1 MPSLLIERLI
11 DFGIGYSLIASLL
24 LALVLVTD
32 PTGLPMPRASRV
44 GGVTMLAGLA
54 HSQWA
59 HHLALHGGGEPW
71 GGLPYGLVLVVQS
84 AGFYWLLLGIL
95 RPADVR
101 WHVLD
106 WGLPLLPLLVVAA
119 LPHRF
124 GPALAMAGGTV
135 ISLRLGLLLYRVR
148 SQRRYFRIES
158 RILAL
163 FGLMAFALV
172 GLSFLS
178 PALAW
183 RTFAATYAVLIS
195 TGYVLV
201 TYLLL
206 RFPDVARKAEEAVA
220 TAYAVSTLGKVD
232 IERALATLRRL
243 FEQEHAYRDPDLSL
257 SRLADHL
264 DLSSH
269 QLSELINTQL
279 DTSFPR
285 LVRQY
290 RVEAAQRMLVEEPR
304 ASVLSI
310 GLSVGFNSQSSFYTA
325 FKDIAG
331 TVPSR
336 YRASAEAARRG
347 NAPGPGVQ
355 APE

>member
-1 MPSLLIERLI
+1 MTLLVIE
-11 DFGIGYSLIASLL
+11 FGIGFSLL
-24 LALVLVTD
+24 AALLLILLLTTD
-32 PTGLPMPRASRV
+32 PQSLPMPSASRA
-44 GGVTMLAGLA
+44 GGVLMLLGLS
-54 HSQWA
+54 HTQWT
-59 HHLALHGGGEPW
+59 HFLAIRGEGDPW
-71 GGLPYGLVLVVQS
+71 GGLAYGLILIVQS
-84 AGFYWLLLGIL
+84 AGFYWLLLGML
-95 RPADVR
+95 RPADAR

-106 WGLPLLPLLVVAA
+106 WILPMLPAAAVVA

-124 GPALAMAGGTV
+124 GPVLAMAGGAV

-148 SQRRYFRIES
+148 SQRRFFRIEL
-158 RILAL
+158 RTLAL
-163 FGLMAFALV
+163 FGLMATALV
-172 GLSFLS
+172 GLCFLA
-178 PALAW
+178 PALGW
-183 RTFAATYAVLIS
+183 RDFAMAYAL
-195 TGYVLV
+195 LV
-201 TYLLL
+201 SIGFLLVMYLLL
-206 RFPDVARKAEEAVA
+206 RFPDLARKAEEAVA

-257 SRLADHL
+257 SRLAEQV

-290 RVEAAQRMLVEEPR
+290 RVEAAQRMLIEEPR

-325 FKDIAG
+325 FKDVAG
-331 TVPSR
+331 TVPGR
-336 YRASAEAARRG
+336 YRAGPAESR
-347 NAPGPGVQ
+347 PKS
-355 APE
+355 PE